1 MFPPPQ
7 PTKRSLLSSLC
18 IRGGLRPVLQG
29 GDSVCQIGCHATSSV
44 LQLKAKVEIEA
55 GLKAETFSLYLP
67 SQEEPLGESQTVSA
81 CGMPSELYAIML
93 QKVVIADAAGVP
105 ASALTDEQ
113 LEKACSSPEAQAG
126 DIIVLAGCA
135 QVRNLSCL
143 VWLESTHT
151 LDISGCIRMEAA
163 TVPIAGLK

>member
-1 MFPPPQ
+1 M
-7 PTKRSLLSSLC
+7 
-18 IRGGLRPVLQG
+18 
-29 GDSVCQIGCHATSSV
+29 

-67 SQEEPLGESQTVSA
+67 SQEEPLGESQTVST

-113 LEKACSSPEAQAG
+113 LEKACSTPEVQAG
-126 DIIVLAGCA
+126 DIIVLTGCQQLCKMGCLVRLEAA
-135 QVRNLSCL
+135 QV
-143 VWLESTHT
+143 
-151 LDISGCIRMEAA
+151 LDISGCTGMDAA
-163 TVPIAGLK
+163 TVPIAELK

>member
-1 MFPPPQ
+1 M
-7 PTKRSLLSSLC
+7 
-18 IRGGLRPVLQG
+18 
-29 GDSVCQIGCHATSSV
+29 

-126 DIIVLAGCA
+126 DIIVLTGCC
-135 QVRNLSCL
+135 QVHNFSCL
-143 VWLESTHT
+143 VWLKSTQT
-151 LDISGCIRMEAA
+151 LDISGCIRMKAA

>member
-1 MFPPPQ
+1 M
-7 PTKRSLLSSLC
+7 
-18 IRGGLRPVLQG
+18 
-29 GDSVCQIGCHATSSV
+29 

-67 SQEEPLGESQTVSA
+67 SKEEPLGESQTVGA
-81 CGMPSELYAIML
+81 CGMPSELYAVVL
-93 QKVVIADAAGVP
+93 QKVVVADAAGVP

-126 DIIVLAGCA
+126 DIIMLAGC
-135 QVRNLSCL
+135 QQLRNFSCL

-151 LDISGCIRMEAA
+151 LDISGCTAMEAA

>member
-1 MFPPPQ
+1 M
-7 PTKRSLLSSLC
+7 
-18 IRGGLRPVLQG
+18 
-29 GDSVCQIGCHATSSV
+29 

-55 GLKAETFSLYLP
+55 GLKAETFLLYLP

-113 LEKACSSPEAQAG
+113 LEKACASPQAQAG
-126 DIIVLAGCA
+126 DIIILKGCS
-135 QVRNLSCL
+135 QLRNLSCL
-143 VWLESTHT
+143 VRLESTQV
-151 LDISGCIRMEAA
+151 LDISDCKAEATA
-163 TVPIAGLK
+163 TAPIAELK

>member
-1 MFPPPQ
+1 M
-7 PTKRSLLSSLC
+7 
-18 IRGGLRPVLQG
+18 
-29 GDSVCQIGCHATSSV
+29 

-113 LEKACSSPEAQAG
+113 LEKACASPQAQAG
-126 DIIVLAGCA
+126 DIIILKGCS
-135 QVRNLSCL
+135 QLRNLSCL
-143 VWLESTHT
+143 VWLESTQV
-151 LDISGCIRMEAA
+151 LDISNCEGVLAA
-163 TVPIAGLK
+163 TVPIAELK

>member
-1 MFPPPQ
+1 M
-7 PTKRSLLSSLC
+7 
-18 IRGGLRPVLQG
+18 
-29 GDSVCQIGCHATSSV
+29 

-81 CGMPSELYAIML
+81 CGMPSELYAIIL

-126 DIIVLAGCA
+126 DIIVLAGCL
-135 QVRNLSCL
+135 QLRNLSCL
-143 VWLESTHT
+143 VWLESTQV
-151 LDISGCIRMEAA
+151 LDISNCEDVLAA
-163 TVPIAGLK
+163 TVPIAELK

>member
-1 MFPPPQ
+1 M
-7 PTKRSLLSSLC
+7 
-18 IRGGLRPVLQG
+18 
-29 GDSVCQIGCHATSSV
+29 
-44 LQLKAKVEIEA
+44 QLKAKVEIEA

-67 SQEEPLGESQTVSA
+67 SKDEPLGESQTVSA
-81 CGMPSELYAIML
+81 CGMPSELYAVVL

-105 ASALTDEQ
+105 ASALTDGH

-126 DIIVLAGCA
+126 DLIVLAGCE

-151 LDISGCIRMEAA
+151 LDISGCICMEAA

>member
-1 MFPPPQ
+1 M
-7 PTKRSLLSSLC
+7 
-18 IRGGLRPVLQG
+18 
-29 GDSVCQIGCHATSSV
+29 

-93 QKVVIADAAGVP
+93 QKVFIADAAGVP

-126 DIIVLAGCA
+126 DIIVLAGCP

-143 VWLESTHT
+143 VWLESTHA
-151 LDISGCIRMEAA
+151 LDISGCTGMAAA

>member
-1 MFPPPQ
+1 
-7 PTKRSLLSSLC
+7 
-18 IRGGLRPVLQG
+18 
-29 GDSVCQIGCHATSSV
+29 
-44 LQLKAKVEIEA
+44 
-55 GLKAETFSLYLP
+55 
-67 SQEEPLGESQTVSA
+67 
-81 CGMPSELYAIML
+81 PSELYAVVL

-105 ASALTDEQ
+105 ASVLTDEQ
-113 LEKACSSPEAQAG
+113 LQTACSSPEAQAG

-151 LDISGCIRMEAA
+151 LDISGCTAMKAA

>member
-1 MFPPPQ
+1 M
-7 PTKRSLLSSLC
+7 
-18 IRGGLRPVLQG
+18 
-29 GDSVCQIGCHATSSV
+29 

-55 GLKAETFSLYLP
+55 GLKAETFLLYLP
-67 SQEEPLGESQTVSA
+67 SKEEPLGESQTVSA
-81 CGMPSELYAIML
+81 CGMPSEMYAVML

-126 DIIVLAGCA
+126 DIIVLAGCS

-143 VWLESTHT
+143 VCLESTHM
-151 LDISGCIRMEAA
+151 LDISGCTGMEAA

>member
-1 MFPPPQ
+1 M
-7 PTKRSLLSSLC
+7 
-18 IRGGLRPVLQG
+18 
-29 GDSVCQIGCHATSSV
+29 

-93 QKVVIADAAGVP
+93 QRVVIADAAGVP

-113 LEKACSSPEAQAG
+113 LEKACASPQAQAG
-126 DIIVLAGCA
+126 DIIILKGCS
-135 QVRNLSCL
+135 QLCNLSCL
-143 VWLESTHT
+143 VWLESTQV
-151 LDISGCIRMEAA
+151 LDISNCEDVLAA
-163 TVPIAGLK
+163 TVPIAELK